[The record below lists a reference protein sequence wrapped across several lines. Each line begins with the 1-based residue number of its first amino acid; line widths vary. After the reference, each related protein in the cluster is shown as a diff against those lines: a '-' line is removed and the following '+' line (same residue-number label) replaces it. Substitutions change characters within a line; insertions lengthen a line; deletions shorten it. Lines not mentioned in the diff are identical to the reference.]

1 MRCTA
6 VIASDTGVLGELITH
21 GRTGLLT
28 PPGDVA
34 ALAKFLQEILSNREI
49 AQRMGENAR
58 IAALDRFSLATFTN
72 RFVGAY
78 RSIIKT

>member
-6 VIASDTGVLGELITH
+6 VIASDTGVLITH

-49 AQRMGENAR
+49 AQRMGGNAR